1 MCNEKN
7 CNHEKLMEMTYNQ
20 LLRQTKTGETVRNS
34 PRESNSNKVQ
44 IQEVVLNAS
53 LGDKTLTAKGRT
65 RTTNKNYETIIV
77 FSGVTFFNE
86 GGHGR
91 QEIQVS
97 DGSSYF
103 IDPIRPYKSNVK
115 VRCTCLDFYF
125 RWSVWDQRDELFER
139 NNMILNSKTL
149 FHEMKNYVRKDSSY
163 AGTIGVNDDCV
174 SAVLIVIRILEE
186 MATYDDQAYVRM
198 YNVEAQIQMEGKWD
212 YTADDITRLRAPD
225 YEEYDEN
232 ETPMPFII

>member
-1 MCNEKN
+1 MKN

-125 RWSVWDQRDELFER
+125 RWSVWDQRDKALTGEPPEPYHRKTDTYPPVNPQQLSGVCKHIIALTNYLKKER
-139 NNMILNSKTL
+139 I
-149 FHEMKNYVRKDSSY
+149 
-163 AGTIGVNDDCV
+163 
-174 SAVLIVIRILEE
+174 IR
-186 MATYDDQAYVRM
+186 
-198 YNVEAQIQMEGKWD
+198 
-212 YTADDITRLRAPD
+212 
-225 YEEYDEN
+225 
-232 ETPMPFII
+232 

>member
-91 QEIQVS
+91 Q
-97 DGSSYF
+97 
-103 IDPIRPYKSNVK
+103 
-115 VRCTCLDFYF
+115 
-125 RWSVWDQRDELFER
+125 
-139 NNMILNSKTL
+139 
-149 FHEMKNYVRKDSSY
+149 
-163 AGTIGVNDDCV
+163 
-174 SAVLIVIRILEE
+174 
-186 MATYDDQAYVRM
+186 
-198 YNVEAQIQMEGKWD
+198 
-212 YTADDITRLRAPD
+212 
-225 YEEYDEN
+225 
-232 ETPMPFII
+232 